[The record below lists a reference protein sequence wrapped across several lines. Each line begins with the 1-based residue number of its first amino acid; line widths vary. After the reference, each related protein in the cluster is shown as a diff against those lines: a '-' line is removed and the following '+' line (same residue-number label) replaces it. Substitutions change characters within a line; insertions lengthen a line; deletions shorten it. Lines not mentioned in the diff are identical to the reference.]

1 MSKDRDHWE
10 QQLKAAGLSARRDED
25 WRNYP
30 RVSLEA
36 MKFHGLSVA
45 HYDRYSWECEEDPFE
60 ELKAAIPPQIR
71 RIAEMDHRRR
81 TRKEQEKLKRWV
93 KDVGVKLAAKLG
105 LRRGVRE

>member
-1 MSKDRDHWE
+1 MSKDRDYWE

-60 ELKAAIPPQIR
+60 KLKAAAPPQIR

-81 TRKEQEKLKRWV
+81 TRREQEKLKRWV
-93 KDVGVKLAAKLG
+93 EDVGVKLAAKLG
-105 LRRGVRE
+105 LRRG